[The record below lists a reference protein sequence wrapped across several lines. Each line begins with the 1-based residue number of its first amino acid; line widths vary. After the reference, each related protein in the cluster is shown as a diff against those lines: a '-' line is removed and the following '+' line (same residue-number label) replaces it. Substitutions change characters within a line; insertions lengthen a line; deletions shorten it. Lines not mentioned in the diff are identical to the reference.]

1 MQDRTHPTPAD
12 VAGAQ
17 PDELLSAWE
26 SHSALIADHRSGIR
40 PQPAGRIRSAA
51 LDALA
56 VAHALA
62 AAVLGIRWLHA
73 LAALDHGAE
82 LPAVAAAM
90 GATEQEVDT
99 GLRRWVDE
107 QVATGGL
114 TPEQRGMAN
123 FLLGD
128 RHAPGLRDLDRR
140 AAETL
145 AGRGRVIMCGGHT
158 IADDGDEWVCTLADG
173 HAGDHEDEGLDGR
186 PPRRWARQAGDAR

>member
-26 SHSALIADHRSGIR
+26 AHAAMISDHRTGVR
-40 PQPAGRIRSAA
+40 TQPVGRVRSAA

-62 AAVLGIRWLHA
+62 AAVLGLRWQHVLV
-73 LAALDHGAE
+73 ALDHGAE
-82 LPAVAAAM
+82 LAHVADAC
-90 GATEQEVDT
+90 GLTVTEVDFS
-99 GLRRWVDE
+99 LRRWVDE

-145 AGRGRVIMCGGHT
+145 AGRGRVIICGGHT
-158 IADDGDEWVCTLADG
+158 IDDDGDELVCTLADG
-173 HAGDHEDEGLDGR
+173 HRGDHEDEGLDGR
-186 PPRRWARQAGDAR
+186 PARRWARQAGDAR